1 MEWILCLCGYSW
13 WGPTAIHIR
22 RFDWILFCVW
32 KNQKTTNYD
41 GKKLHFRDRWLTKK
55 HRFWRQADWEK
66 NSVLDAVTT
75 LATSHTDTQTRK
87 QYQDHTA
94 SEAVAFNHT
103 NEFTVVVVVVVGLFH
118 LIEDVLHVGKVE
130 VGACRSAEDV
140 KNVAACRLK
149 VACCIVASWDVDLLP
164 SIEQQCGKWSW
175 IASPSPTETDVHDY
189 YTHLTASFPA
199 NQQRQSNEGTRT
211 PVNGPFSGTTQVSWY
226 QKDKTNLDFSETRDS
241 AWQQWH

>member
-1 MEWILCLCGYSW
+1 ME
-13 WGPTAIHIR
+13 
-22 RFDWILFCVW
+22 
-32 KNQKTTNYD
+32 KNKKPPITTEKNYISETGDSQKNI
-41 GKKLHFRDRWLTKK
+41 G
-55 HRFWRQADWEK
+55 FWRQADSEK

-103 NEFTVVVVVVVGLFH
+103 NEFTVVVVVVVAGLFH

-149 VACCIVASWDVDLLP
+149 VACCIVAS
-164 SIEQQCGKWSW
+164 
-175 IASPSPTETDVHDY
+175 
-189 YTHLTASFPA
+189 
-199 NQQRQSNEGTRT
+199 
-211 PVNGPFSGTTQVSWY
+211 
-226 QKDKTNLDFSETRDS
+226 
-241 AWQQWH
+241 